1 MIYFVIFKNKK
12 DKDYKM
18 FSNTIFSD
26 EKEAEY
32 FGKSSMSRQQEHKVI
47 EYNKENYN
55 KYWSNDKENNK

>member
-1 MIYFVIFKNKK
+1 MLYFVLFKNKK
-12 DKDYKM
+12 EKEYKM

-32 FGKSSMSRQQEHKVI
+32 FGKSSMRRQQEHKVV

-55 KYWSNDKENNK
+55 KYWGNDKENNK